1 MDNFRFIN
9 LETYEITENPE
20 NYIYADKDIVET
32 IAVLNKKGYKT
43 ISCCSGH
50 ADLKVIQWIEKKE
63 ELEKE
68 ENIDK
73 YYYKIPT
80 EHSDPEISK
89 LGYVVFQYIYPEI
102 DTYILF
108 DKEYQFSNLPNGFKQ
123 TKNSIRKK
131 INVFNENKESYEMIV
146 LDEKIK
152 KTNEELLE
160 WAKELKEYKG

>member
-43 ISCCSGH
+43 KACCSGH
-50 ADLKVIQWIEKKE
+50 AKIRVTQWIDKKE
-63 ELEKE
+63 NL
-68 ENIDK
+68 DK
-73 YYYKIPT
+73 YYYTIPT
-80 EHSDPEISK
+80 KQADPETAK
-89 LGYVVFQYIYPEI
+89 QGYVVFQYINPKI
-102 DTYILF
+102 DTYIMF
-108 DKEYQFSNLPNGFKQ
+108 DDEYQFPNLPKGFEQ
-123 TKNSIRKK
+123 NKNTIRK
-131 INVFNENKESYEMIV
+131 IMNVFDENNEAYEMIV